1 MELNKDKLIKEVCQL
16 AEKSKRRANPFIKRK
31 LYNRSLENL
40 ENSIEMLDRQV
51 VVQGGE
57 VWTNP
62 NIFSVSQ
69 NYSVNTLE
77 KMKQFYTRFLNAT
90 EEKKYSD
97 ILRQVKDVESLGRTQ
112 TERLQSYSDI
122 EEGKNF
128 SNTLANT
135 IGSDIIRQIYQ
146 IQKDTNKDIND
157 IYKALYDTKS
167 DLDLSSTPR
176 SEILRT
182 FASKLDK
189 DLASTVLSAIK

>member
-1 MELNKDKLIKEVCQL
+1 MENKDKLIKEVQAL

-40 ENSIEMLDRQV
+40 ENSIEMLDREITL
-51 VVQGGE
+51 GSGE
-57 VWTNP
+57 KWTNE

-77 KMKQFYTRFLNAT
+77 KMKQYYTRFLSAT

-97 ILRQVKDVESLGRTQ
+97 IARKVKDVESLGRTQ
-112 TERLQSYSDI
+112 AERLQNYSDI

-146 IQKDTNKDIND
+146 IQKDTNRDIND
-157 IYKALYDTKS
+157 IYKALYDTKN
-167 DLDLSSTPR
+167 DLDLSTTPR
-176 SEILRT
+176 SEILKT
-182 FASKLDK
+182 FANKLDK

>member
-1 MELNKDKLIKEVCQL
+1 MDNKDKLIKEVRAL

-40 ENSIEMLDRQV
+40 ENSIELLDREITL
-51 VVQGGE
+51 GSGE
-57 VWTNP
+57 KWTNE

-69 NYSVNTLE
+69 NYSINTLE
-77 KMKQFYTRFLNAT
+77 KMKQYYTRFLTAT

-97 ILRQVKDVESLGRTQ
+97 IVRKVKDVESLGRTQ
-112 TERLQSYSDI
+112 AERLQNYSDI

-146 IQKDTNKDIND
+146 IQKDTGKDIND
-157 IYKALYDTKS
+157 IYKALYDTKN
-167 DLDLSSTPR
+167 DLDLSTTPR
-176 SEILRT
+176 SEILKT
-182 FASKLDK
+182 FAKKLDK